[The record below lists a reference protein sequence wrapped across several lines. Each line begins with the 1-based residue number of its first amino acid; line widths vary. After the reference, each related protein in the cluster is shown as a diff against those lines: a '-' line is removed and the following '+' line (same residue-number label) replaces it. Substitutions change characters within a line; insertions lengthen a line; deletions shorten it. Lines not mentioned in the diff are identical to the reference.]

1 MAVILDIMG
10 SFIIG
15 AMVLL
20 AVVTLHMD
28 MSGGSDQMSQELI
41 VQENMVELALEV
53 DYDFHKIGYR
63 TGNDIPITSADSTS
77 ITFLADIDN
86 DGDVDSVRYFL
97 GSPDDLAS
105 TPNPNDRLLFRL
117 VNNEMPRASNMGVV
131 GFGLTFYDASGNQT
145 SVLADIR
152 AIEVHLDVEG
162 TYPLA
167 DTTYGAYP
175 GVHWEEYIVPM
186 NIQSE

>member
-1 MAVILDIMG
+1 MAVILDILG

-63 TGNDIPITSADSTS
+63 TGNDIPITS
-77 ITFLADIDN
+77 
-86 DGDVDSVRYFL
+86 
-97 GSPDDLAS
+97 
-105 TPNPNDRLLFRL
+105 
-117 VNNEMPRASNMGVV
+117 
-131 GFGLTFYDASGNQT
+131 
-145 SVLADIR
+145 
-152 AIEVHLDVEG
+152 
-162 TYPLA
+162 
-167 DTTYGAYP
+167 
-175 GVHWEEYIVPM
+175 
-186 NIQSE
+186 